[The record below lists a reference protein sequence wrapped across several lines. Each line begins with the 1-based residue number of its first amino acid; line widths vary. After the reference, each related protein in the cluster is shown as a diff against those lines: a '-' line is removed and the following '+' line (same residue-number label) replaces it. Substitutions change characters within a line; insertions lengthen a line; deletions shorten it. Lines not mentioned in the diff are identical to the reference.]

1 MYQGLKAIR
10 SFSDYVIYLP
20 IFGGGRV
27 IEIQEYE
34 LYLIDNEIAE
44 NTRKNYLN
52 TLKQLNNFLEVKDCA
67 LSKAALIQFKQY
79 LREHE
84 YKPKKKYTLKTIN
97 QKITSIN
104 VYLNWL
110 EQEGFITDKLSIK
123 LLKTQTSEHRESIT
137 KSDYRKL
144 LNNCDDEELE
154 LFILTIGNT
163 GVRITEVCSLKAS
176 DLNQKT
182 ILVENKG
189 KERAIAM
196 PQFLKKRLKKFVRKN
211 GITDIIFA
219 KNQRT
224 YRAELKE
231 LAGKAKVNKD
241 KVYPHSIRHYF
252 AKAFLENG
260 GDSTVLQQLLGHKQI
275 ATTTIYTKLN
285 TNELSEQFSNIKNI

>member
-1 MYQGLKAIR
+1 M
-10 SFSDYVIYLP
+10 
-20 IFGGGRV
+20 

-34 LYLIDNEIAE
+34 LYLIDNEIAA

-52 TLKQLNNFLEVKDCA
+52 TLRQLDAFLEINDCA
-67 LSKAALIQFKQY
+67 ISKAALIQFKQY
-79 LREHE
+79 LREYE
-84 YKPKKKYTLKTIN
+84 YKPKKHYTLKTIN
-97 QKITSIN
+97 QKITSVN
-104 VYLNWL
+104 VYLHWL
-110 EQEGFITDKLSIK
+110 KREEYLNEKMSIK
-123 LLKTQTSEHRESIT
+123 VLKSQTMEHRESIT
-137 KSDYRKL
+137 RSDYKKL
-144 LNNCDDEELE
+144 LKNCDNEELE

-163 GVRITEVCSLKAS
+163 GVRITEACSLKAS

-182 ILVENKG
+182 IIVENKG

-196 PQFLKKRLKKFVRKN
+196 PQFLKKRLKKFVRTN

-219 KNQRT
+219 KDQRT
-224 YRAELKE
+224 YRADLKN

-285 TNELSEQFSNIKNI
+285 SNELSEQFSNIKNI

>member
-1 MYQGLKAIR
+1 M
-10 SFSDYVIYLP
+10 
-20 IFGGGRV
+20 

-34 LYLIDNEIAE
+34 MHLIDNEIAA

-52 TLKQLNNFLEVKDCA
+52 TLRQLDAFLEINDCA
-67 LSKAALIQFKQY
+67 LSKAALIKFKQY

-84 YKPKKKYTLKTIN
+84 YKPKKHYTMKTIN

-110 EQEGFITDKLSIK
+110 EREEFITDKLSIK
-123 LLKTQTSEHRESIT
+123 LLKAQTMEHRESIT
-137 KSDYRKL
+137 KSDYKKL
-144 LNNCDDEELE
+144 LKNCDDEELE

-163 GVRITEVCSLKAS
+163 GVRITEVCSLKVS

-196 PQFLKKRLKKFVRKN
+196 PQFLKKRLKKFVRTN

-219 KNQRT
+219 KDQRT
-224 YRAELKE
+224 YRADLKN
-231 LAGKAKVNKD
+231 LAGKAKVNKE

-285 TNELSEQFSNIKNI
+285 SNELSEQFSNIKNI